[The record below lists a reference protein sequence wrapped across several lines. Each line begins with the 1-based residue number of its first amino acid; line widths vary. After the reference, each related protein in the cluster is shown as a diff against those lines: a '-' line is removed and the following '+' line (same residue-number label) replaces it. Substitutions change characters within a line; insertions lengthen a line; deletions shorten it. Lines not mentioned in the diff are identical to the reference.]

1 MQISSLKLTPKR
13 IVIALVVIALAGG
26 VWRALSAKKTQQLA
40 ATDAAQTQRQIEFSQ
55 NDVFTAEVREITQGL
70 GVSGTV
76 KALNYAVIKAR
87 VAGEVKEIT
96 VREGDAVTAGQ
107 VLARIDP
114 VEYQRRFEQAQ
125 EQASAAKSQMEI
137 AQRQWDTNK
146 ALVDQGFIS
155 KTALDNSLASFQG
168 AVASHK
174 AAIAG
179 ADVARKS
186 LDDSVLRAPFSGV
199 IAVRAAQ
206 RGERVG
212 IDARVLELVDL
223 RQLEVEAP
231 LSPSDSLDVKM
242 GQTARL
248 QIEDRADLITAH
260 VTRMSPSAQA
270 GSRSVFV
277 YLTLDQPAGLRH
289 GLFAKGTL
297 GLMNSQVLAVPLTAV
312 RTDHPSPYV
321 QVVEKV
327 GEAMQVRHQT
337 VEMGIRGNDAS
348 GKDPQDW
355 VAVKGLP
362 VGSVVLKGQVGA
374 MREGMVVR
382 FTTANPTPSTPAT
395 AVAAPLASASASA
408 SASPSR

>member
-13 IVIALVVIALAGG
+13 IIIALVVIALAGG
-26 VWRALSAKKTQQLA
+26 IWRALSAKRTQQLA
-40 ATDAAQTQRQIEFSQ
+40 ASDAAQTQGQIEFSQ

-70 GVSGTV
+70 AVSGTV

-87 VAGEVKEIT
+87 VAGEVKEIK
-96 VREGDAVTAGQ
+96 VREGDSVSAGQ

-114 VEYQRRFEQAQ
+114 LEYQRRFEQAQ

-206 RGERVG
+206 LGERVG
-212 IDARVLELVDL
+212 IDAKVLELVDL

-231 LSPSDSLDVKM
+231 LSPSDSLDIKM

-248 QIEDRADLITAH
+248 QIEDRADLVTAH

-270 GSRSVFV
+270 GSRSVLV
-277 YLTLDQPAGLRH
+277 YLTLDKPAGLRH

-297 GLMNSQVLAVPLTAV
+297 GLVNSQVMAVPLTSV

-327 GEAMQVRHQT
+327 GETMQVRHQT
-337 VEMGIRGNDAS
+337 VEMGIRGHDAS
-348 GKDPQDW
+348 GKDPQEW
-355 VAVKGLP
+355 VAVKGLAT
-362 VGSVVLKGQVGA
+362 GSVVLKGQVGA
-374 MREGMVVR
+374 MREGMAVR
-382 FTTANPTPSTPAT
+382 FTTASPTASSPAT
-395 AVAAPLASASASA
+395 AVVTPAASA
-408 SASPSR
+408 PR

>member
-1 MQISSLKLTPKR
+1 MKITPRR
-13 IVIALVVIALAGG
+13 IVIAIVVLALALGI
-26 VWRALSAKKTQQLA
+26 WRALSAKRSQQLA
-40 ATDAAQTQRQIEFSQ
+40 ATEAAQSQAQIELSN

-70 GVSGTV
+70 AVSGTV
-76 KALNYAVIKAR
+76 KALNYAIIKAR
-87 VAGEVKEIT
+87 VAGELKEIT
-96 VREGDAVTAGQ
+96 VREGDSVTAGQ

-206 RGERVG
+206 LGERVG
-212 IDARVLELVDL
+212 IDAKVLELVDL
-223 RQLEVEAP
+223 RQLEVESP
-231 LSPSDSLDVKM
+231 LSPSDSLDIKI
-242 GQTARL
+242 GQTAQL
-248 QIEDRADLITAH
+248 QIEDRPDLVTAH
-260 VTRMSPSAQA
+260 VSRMSPSAQA
-270 GSRSVFV
+270 GSRSVLV
-277 YLTLDQPAGLRH
+277 YLTLDKPAGLRH

-297 GLMNSQVLAVPLTAV
+297 GLVNTQVLAVPLTSV

-321 QVVEKV
+321 QLVEKV
-327 GEAMQVRHQT
+327 GEEMRIRHQT

-348 GKDPQDW
+348 GKDPQEW
-355 VAVKGLP
+355 VAVKGLAA
-362 VGSVVLKGQVGA
+362 GSLVLKGQVGA
-374 MREGMVVR
+374 MREGMLVR
-382 FTTANPTPSTPAT
+382 FTAANTPPAALNATTGATPAS
-395 AVAAPLASASASA
+395 AASAA
-408 SASPSR
+408 R

>member
-1 MQISSLKLTPKR
+1 MQLSSIKLTPKR

-26 VWRALSAKKTQQLA
+26 IWRALSAKRAQQAA
-40 ATDAAQTQRQIEFSQ
+40 ATEAAQIQGQIEFSQ
-55 NDVFTAEVREITQGL
+55 NDVFTAEIREITQGL
-70 GVSGTV
+70 AVSGTV

-87 VAGEVKEIT
+87 VAGELKEIT
-96 VREGDAVTAGQ
+96 VREGDSVNAGQ

-206 RGERVG
+206 LGERVG
-212 IDARVLELVDL
+212 IDAKVLELVDL

-242 GQTARL
+242 GQTAQL
-248 QIEDRADLITAH
+248 QIEDRAELVTAH
-260 VTRMSPSAQA
+260 VSRMSPSAQA
-270 GSRSVFV
+270 GSRSVLV

-297 GLMNSQVLAVPLTAV
+297 GLVKSQVLAVPLTSV

-327 GEAMQVRHQT
+327 GEVTQVRHQT
-337 VEMGIRGNDAS
+337 VEMGIRGNEAS
-348 GKDPQDW
+348 GKDPQEW
-355 VAVKGLP
+355 VAVKGLAA
-362 VGSVVLKGQVGA
+362 GSLVLKGQVGA

-382 FTTANPTPSTPAT
+382 FTTTNTTATPAT
-395 AVAAPLASASASA
+395 AVATPASSAS
-408 SASPSR
+408 R

>member
-1 MQISSLKLTPKR
+1 MQLSSIKLTPKR

-26 VWRALSAKKTQQLA
+26 IWRALSAKRAQQAA
-40 ATDAAQTQRQIEFSQ
+40 ATEAAQIQGQIEFSQ
-55 NDVFTAEVREITQGL
+55 NDVFTAEIREITQGL
-70 GVSGTV
+70 AVSGTV

-87 VAGEVKEIT
+87 VAGELKEIT
-96 VREGDAVTAGQ
+96 VREGDSVKAGQ

-206 RGERVG
+206 LGERVG
-212 IDARVLELVDL
+212 IDAKVLELVDL

-242 GQTARL
+242 GQTAQL
-248 QIEDRADLITAH
+248 QIEDRAELVTAH

-270 GSRSVFV
+270 GSRSVLV

-297 GLMNSQVLAVPLTAV
+297 GLVKSKVLAVPLTSV

-327 GEAMQVRHQT
+327 GEVMQVRHQT
-337 VEMGIRGNDAS
+337 VEMGIRGNEAS
-348 GKDPQDW
+348 GKDPQEW
-355 VAVKGLP
+355 VAVKGLA
-362 VGSVVLKGQVGA
+362 VGSLVLKGQVGA

-382 FTTANPTPSTPAT
+382 FTTTNTTATPAT
-395 AVAAPLASASASA
+395 AVATPASSAS
-408 SASPSR
+408 R

>member
-1 MQISSLKLTPKR
+1 MQLSSIKLTPKR

-26 VWRALSAKKTQQLA
+26 IWRALSAKRAQQAA
-40 ATDAAQTQRQIEFSQ
+40 ATVAAQIQGQIEFSQ
-55 NDVFTAEVREITQGL
+55 NDVFTAEIREITQGL
-70 GVSGTV
+70 AVSGTV

-87 VAGEVKEIT
+87 VAGELKEIT
-96 VREGDAVTAGQ
+96 VREGDSVKAGQ

-199 IAVRAAQ
+199 IAVRSAQ
-206 RGERVG
+206 LGERVG
-212 IDARVLELVDL
+212 IDAKVLELVDL

-242 GQTARL
+242 GQTAQL
-248 QIEDRADLITAH
+248 QIEDRAELVTAH

-270 GSRSVFV
+270 GSRSVLV

-297 GLMNSQVLAVPLTAV
+297 GLVKSKVLAVPLTSV

-327 GEAMQVRHQT
+327 GEVTQVRHQT
-337 VEMGIRGNDAS
+337 VEMGIRGNEAS
-348 GKDPQDW
+348 GKDPQEW
-355 VAVKGLP
+355 VAVKGLAA
-362 VGSVVLKGQVGA
+362 GSLVLKGQVGA

-382 FTTANPTPSTPAT
+382 FTTTNTTATPAT
-395 AVAAPLASASASA
+395 AVATPASSAS
-408 SASPSR
+408 R

>member
-1 MQISSLKLTPKR
+1 MQISSIKLNPKR

-26 VWRALSAKKTQQLA
+26 IWRALSAKRAQQAA
-40 ATDAAQTQRQIEFSQ
+40 ATEAAQIQGQIEFSQ
-55 NDVFTAEVREITQGL
+55 NDVFTAEIREITQGL
-70 GVSGTV
+70 AVSGTV
-76 KALNYAVIKAR
+76 KALNYAAIKAR
-87 VAGEVKEIT
+87 VAGELKEIT
-96 VREGDAVTAGQ
+96 VREGDSVNAGQ

-199 IAVRAAQ
+199 IAVRSAQ
-206 RGERVG
+206 LGERVG
-212 IDARVLELVDL
+212 IDAKVLELVDL

-242 GQTARL
+242 GQTAQL
-248 QIEDRADLITAH
+248 QIEDRAELVTAH

-270 GSRSVFV
+270 GSRSVLV

-297 GLMNSQVLAVPLTAV
+297 GLVKSQVLAVPLTSV

-327 GEAMQVRHQT
+327 GEVTQIRHQT
-337 VEMGIRGNDAS
+337 VEMGIRGNEAS
-348 GKDPQDW
+348 GKDPQEW
-355 VAVKGLP
+355 VAVKGLAA
-362 VGSVVLKGQVGA
+362 GSLVLKGQVGA

-382 FTTANPTPSTPAT
+382 FTATNTTATPAT
-395 AVAAPLASASASA
+395 AVATPASSAS
-408 SASPSR
+408 R

>member
-1 MQISSLKLTPKR
+1 MQLSSFKLTPKR
-13 IVIALVVIALAGG
+13 IALAIVVVALAFGI
-26 VWRALSAKKTQQLA
+26 VRAISAKKAQQLA
-40 ATDAAQTQRQIEFSQ
+40 ATRASLEQGQIELSQ
-55 NDVFTAEVREITQGL
+55 NDVLTAEVRELTQGL
-70 GVSGTV
+70 AVSGTV

-87 VAGEVKEIT
+87 VAGELKEIT
-96 VREGDAVTAGQ
+96 VREGDSVKAGQ

-114 VEYQRRFEQAQ
+114 IEYQRRYEQAQ
-125 EQASAAKSQMEI
+125 EQAIAAKAQMEI

-199 IAVRAAQ
+199 IALRVAQ
-206 RGERVG
+206 LGERVG
-212 IDARVLELVDL
+212 IDAKVLELVDL

-231 LSPSDSLDVKM
+231 LSPSDSVDVKI
-242 GQTARL
+242 GQTAQL
-248 QIEDRADLITAH
+248 QIEDRTELVTAR
-260 VTRMSPSAQA
+260 VSRLSPSAQA
-270 GSRSVFV
+270 GSRSVLV
-277 YLTLDQPAGLRH
+277 YLALDKPAGLRH

-297 GLMNSQVLAVPLTAV
+297 GLLNSHVMAVPLTSV

-327 GEAMQVRHQT
+327 GEDMRVRHQT
-337 VEMGIRGNDAS
+337 VEMGIRGTDAS
-348 GKDPQDW
+348 GKDPQEW
-355 VAVKGLP
+355 VAVKGLSA
-362 VGSVVLKGQVGA
+362 GSTVLKGQVGA

-382 FTTANPTPSTPAT
+382 FTASNTTTSTAPPTVAIPANT
-395 AVAAPLASASASA
+395 ASH
-408 SASPSR
+408 

>member
-1 MQISSLKLTPKR
+1 MQLSSFKLTPKR
-13 IVIALVVIALAGG
+13 IALAIVVVALAFGI
-26 VWRALSAKKTQQLA
+26 VRAISAKKAQQLA
-40 ATDAAQTQRQIEFSQ
+40 ATRASLEQGQIELSQ
-55 NDVFTAEVREITQGL
+55 NDVLTAEVRELTQGL
-70 GVSGTV
+70 AVSGTV

-87 VAGEVKEIT
+87 VAGELKEIT
-96 VREGDAVTAGQ
+96 VREGDSVKAGQ

-114 VEYQRRFEQAQ
+114 IEYQRRYEQAQ
-125 EQASAAKSQMEI
+125 EQAVAAKAQMEI

-199 IAVRAAQ
+199 IALRVAQ
-206 RGERVG
+206 LGERVG
-212 IDARVLELVDL
+212 IDAKVLELVDL

-231 LSPSDSLDVKM
+231 LSPSDSVDVRI
-242 GQTARL
+242 GQTAQL
-248 QIEDRADLITAH
+248 QIEDRNELVTAR
-260 VTRMSPSAQA
+260 VSRLSPSAQA
-270 GSRSVFV
+270 GSRSVLV
-277 YLTLDQPAGLRH
+277 YLALDKPAGLRH

-297 GLMNSQVLAVPLTAV
+297 GLLNSHVMAVPLTSV

-327 GEAMQVRHQT
+327 GEDMRVRHQT
-337 VEMGIRGNDAS
+337 VEMGIRGTDAS
-348 GKDPQDW
+348 GKDPQEW
-355 VAVKGLP
+355 VAVKGLSA
-362 VGSVVLKGQVGA
+362 GSTVLKGQVGA
-374 MREGMVVR
+374 LREGMVVR
-382 FTTANPTPSTPAT
+382 FTASNTTTSTAPPTVATPANT
-395 AVAAPLASASASA
+395 ASH
-408 SASPSR
+408 

>member
-13 IVIALVVIALAGG
+13 IIIALVVIALAGG
-26 VWRALSAKKTQQLA
+26 IWRALSAKRTQQLA
-40 ATDAAQTQRQIEFSQ
+40 ASDAAQTQGQIEFSQ

-70 GVSGTV
+70 AVSGTV

-87 VAGEVKEIT
+87 VAGEVKEIK
-96 VREGDAVTAGQ
+96 VREGDSVTAGQ

-114 VEYQRRFEQAQ
+114 LEYQRRFEQAQ

-206 RGERVG
+206 LGERVG
-212 IDARVLELVDL
+212 IDAKVLELVYL

-231 LSPSDSLDVKM
+231 LSPSDSLDIKM

-248 QIEDRADLITAH
+248 QIEDRADLVTAH

-270 GSRSVFV
+270 GSRSVLV
-277 YLTLDQPAGLRH
+277 YLTLDKPAGLRH

-297 GLMNSQVLAVPLTAV
+297 GLVNSKVLAVPLTSV
-312 RTDHPSPYV
+312 RTDHPSPSV

-327 GEAMQVRHQT
+327 GETMQVRHQT
-337 VEMGIRGNDAS
+337 VEMGIRGHDAS
-348 GKDPQDW
+348 GKDPQEW
-355 VAVKGLP
+355 VAVKGLAA
-362 VGSVVLKGQVGA
+362 GSVVLKGQVGA
-374 MREGMVVR
+374 MREGMAVR
-382 FTTANPTPSTPAT
+382 FTTASPTASSPAT
-395 AVAAPLASASASA
+395 AVVTPAASA
-408 SASPSR
+408 PR